1 MKSEIP
7 SQICLG
13 FLKLW
18 SVDLDDLKNLAR
30 KKNIFEC
37 ISILIEKYFA
47 FKVNFNDLWQ
57 LRGETKRLFA
67 NSK

>member
-1 MKSEIP
+1 MKSETC

-30 KKNIFEC
+30 KKNNFEC
-37 ISILIEKYFA
+37 ISIFISIRK
-47 FKVNFNDLWQ
+47 Q
-57 LRGETKRLFA
+57 
-67 NSK
+67 